1 MFVDLNSLKKSLLQ
15 LALLGLIGW
24 SSSSLYAQRGVRIAY
39 LDMDRILVELSEYQK
54 ASQLLDE
61 RIVKWKEEIELKKLQ
76 AQQLREQLGA
86 EKVLLTPELIKD
98 REVEIKEFEREIVQL
113 QERRFGP
120 QGDLIKQRVQ
130 LIQPIQDQVMTLVQK
145 IATDKKY
152 DFVFDRS
159 NSPNMLFSSK
169 NYDISRLIIQQ
180 LQRQEKIK
188 KRQEKIEAVK
198 SKLNR

>member
-24 SSSSLYAQRGVRIAY
+24 SNTSLHAQRGVRIAY

-98 REVEIKEFEREIVQL
+98 REVEIKEFEREIIQL

-130 LIQPIQDQVMTLVQK
+130 LIQPIQDQVMTIVQK

-169 NYDISRLIIQQ
+169 NYDISKLIIQQ

>member
-1 MFVDLNSLKKSLLQ
+1 MKILRLTLFFCLLS
-15 LALLGLIGW
+15 ALWGGNL
-24 SSSSLYAQRGVRIAY
+24 SAQRGVRIAY
-39 LDMDRILVELSEYQK
+39 LDMDLILAELSEYQK

-61 RIVKWKEEIELKKLQ
+61 RILKWKEEIELKKFQ
-76 AQQLREQLGA
+76 AKQLREQLGA

-98 REVEIKEFEREIVQL
+98 REIEIQEFEREIVQM

-120 QGDLIKQRVQ
+120 NGDLIKQRVQ
-130 LIQPIQDQVMTLVQK
+130 LIQPIQDQVMGLVQK

-159 NSPNMLFSSK
+159 SSPNMLFSSK
-169 NYDISRLIIQQ
+169 NYDISKLIIQQ
-180 LQRQEKIK
+180 LQRQEKLK
-188 KRQEKIEAVK
+188 KRKEKIEAVK

>member
-1 MFVDLNSLKKSLLQ
+1 MKILRLTLFFCLLSV
-15 LALLGLIGW
+15 LWGGNL
-24 SSSSLYAQRGVRIAY
+24 SAQRGVRIAY
-39 LDMDRILVELSEYQK
+39 LDMDLILAELSEYQK

-61 RIVKWKEEIELKKLQ
+61 RILKWKEEIELKKLQ
-76 AQQLREQLGA
+76 AKQLREQLGA

-98 REVEIKEFEREIVQL
+98 REIEIQEFEREIVQM

-120 QGDLIKQRVQ
+120 NGDLIKQRVQ
-130 LIQPIQDQVMTLVQK
+130 LIQPIQDQVMGLVQK

-159 NSPNMLFSSK
+159 SSPNMLFSSK
-169 NYDISRLIIQQ
+169 NYDISKLIIQQ
-180 LQRQEKIK
+180 LQRQEKLK
-188 KRQEKIEAVK
+188 KRKEKIEAVK